1 MGVGRVPGPAN
12 AGDAGGPDV
21 REIVD
26 AMIDGGA
33 TLSFDLRA
41 DETGPVFVV
50 DGEVEVAAD
59 GAGSPVVAAAVACV
73 P

>member
-41 DETGPVFVV
+41 DEAGPVLVSTV
-50 DGEVEVAAD
+50 RWRWQLTARARR
-59 GAGSPVVAAAVACV
+59 SWPLR
-73 P
+73 